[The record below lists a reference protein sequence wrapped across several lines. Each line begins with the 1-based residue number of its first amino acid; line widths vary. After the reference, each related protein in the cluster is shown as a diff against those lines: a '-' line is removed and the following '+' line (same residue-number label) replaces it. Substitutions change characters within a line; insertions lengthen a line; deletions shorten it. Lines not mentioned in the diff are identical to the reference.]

1 MNHFIYVLQEYLL
14 AISTNSLTVT
24 LLDLGGSESR
34 VVKNSKNED
43 KGIRELLQTASS
55 TRKLLM
61 CNRTLNFH
69 FFFLLTIIGIEYS
82 HVVAKRG
89 NNGIHIL

>member
-1 MNHFIYVLQEYLL
+1 MSHFIYVLQEYLF

-24 LLDLGGSESR
+24 LLDLGGGESR

-43 KGIRELLQTASS
+43 KGITELLQTASS

-61 CNRTLNFH
+61 CNRTLNFS
-69 FFFLLTIIGIEYS
+69 FFFFC
-82 HVVAKRG
+82 
-89 NNGIHIL
+89 